1 LGKGRPELA
10 KLVKNSL
17 GVFDELSRELR
28 TKSHLLH
35 PPLLDEA
42 ELLSALRLYVEGLA
56 DRSGLRVELDIDPN
70 LQRLRLMPRENSVR
84 HSLGGANQYPLP
96 CES

>member
-1 LGKGRPELA
+1 MNCRA
-10 KLVKNSL
+10 NS
-17 GVFDELSRELR
+17 EQNR
-28 TKSHLLH
+28 TCCIRLCWTRR
-35 PPLLDEA
+35 

>member
-1 LGKGRPELA
+1 L
-10 KLVKNSL
+10 
-17 GVFDELSRELR
+17 FDELSRELR

-56 DRSGLRVELDIDPN
+56 E
-70 LQRLRLMPRENSVR
+70 
-84 HSLGGANQYPLP
+84 
-96 CES
+96 